1 MGLSG
6 AEEEQRGMMRSS
18 QQAGWCKKPTSL
30 TNSRATLK
38 VVGKTMYTIV
48 LLTITVATGATGN
61 ITVSATVGNSSVLT
75 CTPKSNLTMVTWK
88 ITPKV
93 GGFCTMG
100 YRADQNKTEQ
110 TNCSENINWKLRP
123 DQDPAL
129 EIQQVGIAHEGNYTC
144 EVVTGDGNFH
154 ETYHLTVLVQ
164 PRLSLHCDA
173 QGNPVCEAA
182 AGKPAARISWV
193 PEGNSSSR
201 EEGHGNGTVTVLS
214 KFSAHSTNGTD
225 TTCIASHPAGDQS
238 TSIACYPSRK
248 EMDVMVLPST
258 GRAKWKGRS
267 IHKFMAHKD
276 ITGVITRIYAL

>member
-1 MGLSG
+1 MKAG
-6 AEEEQRGMMRSS
+6 AEMKI
-18 QQAGWCKKPTSL
+18 A
-30 TNSRATLK
+30 
-38 VVGKTMYTIV
+38 GKTTCVFV
-48 LLTITVATGATGN
+48 LLTITMATRALGDT
-61 ITVSATVGNSSVLT
+61 TVSATVGNSSVLT
-75 CTPKSNLTMVTWK
+75 CAPTSNIIMIIWK

-93 GGFCTMG
+93 GGSCTMG
-100 YRADQNKTEQ
+100 YRADQNKTER
-110 TNCSENINWKLRP
+110 TNCSDSINWKFRP

-129 EIQQVGIAHEGNYTC
+129 EIQQVGIAHEGIYTC
-144 EVVTGDGNFH
+144 EVATRDENFH

-173 QGNPVCEAA
+173 QGNPVCEAV

-248 EMDVMVLPST
+248 EMDVVALHST
-258 GRAKWKGRS
+258 GRATWKGRS

-276 ITGVITRIYAL
+276 ITGVITQICAL